1 MGRRFQ
7 QQTLL
12 PRIDSCKSKFSTAD
26 EIVHYLRST
35 YPDYHRVKSQTLLY
49 YVNIALLSSN
59 NNNNKPAAR
68 EQIDQTASQLTKLS
82 LSENNGGG
90 DAGGGNDV
98 KNVKKVENVVKNVV
112 KRPMFKDLGGNGM
125 EKIKNE
131 LEAPL
136 MLVCQPKL
144 CREFGLKPITGI
156 LLHGPPGCG
165 KTRLAHAIA
174 NEAELPFYPISATQ
188 VVTGVAG
195 ESENNIR
202 ELFSKAKKT
211 APSIIFIDEIDA
223 IAKRGENSQR
233 QMETRIVTQL
243 LTCMDE
249 ACSSS
254 GSSDEPT
261 GYVLVIGATNRL
273 DAIDSA
279 LRRPGRF
286 ALEIDVGIPDESAR
300 EAILFLHTRNCS
312 DKLDSSVDL
321 QKIARSTPGFVGA
334 DLEALVGKAGERAL
348 DRIIDERK
356 HELSKDLMS
365 ETNAGRWKKP
375 WLPQEINRFTIKMTD
390 FEEAVKM
397 AQPSLTREGFS
408 PVPDV
413 KWEDVGALDHV
424 REEFDQHI
432 VKRIKNPDVYE
443 GLGLDRDTGFL
454 LYGPPGCGKTLI
466 AKAVANEAGANFIY
480 IKGPELLNKFVGE
493 SEREVRKLFYRARAC
508 APCILFFDEVDAMTT
523 TEHGN
528 EGGRVIDGIR
538 KQLQIE
544 LDGAEQRKGVFV
556 IGATNRYLWFFISI
570 LRLFILLHILLCSL
584 SFSFSRPEVIDSAL
598 LRPGR
603 FGNHIYIPVPST
615 DGRVSILKALAMHKE
630 ALARRMENRAR
641 FKLMRIDAS
650 VDLSSIARLK
660 ACENFSGADLA
671 ALMDKAILAALE
683 EKLTT
688 TEKKSDTLTVESRH
702 FEVALS
708 KVSPSVSE
716 KQMEYYE
723 DISKLLKA
731 A

>member
-1 MGRRFQ
+1 MR
-7 QQTLL
+7 
-12 PRIDSCKSKFSTAD
+12 
-26 EIVHYLRST
+26 
-35 YPDYHRVKSQTLLY
+35 
-49 YVNIALLSSN
+49 
-59 NNNNKPAAR
+59 
-68 EQIDQTASQLTKLS
+68 
-82 LSENNGGG
+82 G
-90 DAGGGNDV
+90 DNA
-98 KNVKKVENVVKNVV
+98 
-112 KRPMFKDLGGNGM
+112 
-125 EKIKNE
+125 
-131 LEAPL
+131 
-136 MLVCQPKL
+136 
-144 CREFGLKPITGI
+144 
-156 LLHGPPGCG
+156 
-165 KTRLAHAIA
+165 
-174 NEAELPFYPISATQ
+174 
-188 VVTGVAG
+188 
-195 ESENNIR
+195 
-202 ELFSKAKKT
+202 
-211 APSIIFIDEIDA
+211 
-223 IAKRGENSQR
+223 QR

-312 DKLDSSVDL
+312 DKLD
-321 QKIARSTPGFVGA
+321 T
-334 DLEALVGKAGERAL
+334 LVGKAGERAL

-375 WLPQEINRFTIKMTD
+375 WLPQEIKRFAIKMTD

-408 PVPDV
+408 PIPDV
-413 KWEDVGALDHV
+413 RWEDVGALDHV

-493 SEREVRKLFYRARAC
+493 SEREV
-508 APCILFFDEVDAMTT
+508 DALTT

-544 LDGAEQRKGVFV
+544 LDGAEQRRGVFV
-556 IGATNRYLWFFISI
+556 IGATN
-570 LRLFILLHILLCSL
+570 
-584 SFSFSRPEVIDSAL
+584 RPEVIDSAL

-603 FGNHIYIPVPST
+603 FGNHTYIPVPSP
-615 DGRVSILKALAMHKE
+615 DGRVSILKALSMHKE

-641 FKLMRIDAS
+641 FKLMPIDTS

-688 TEKKSDTLTVESRH
+688 TEKKSDTLTVESKH

-723 DISKLLKA
+723 HISKLLKA
-731 A
+731 T

>member
-49 YVNIALLSSN
+49 YVNIALLSS

-424 REEFDQHI
+424 
-432 VKRIKNPDVYE
+432 
-443 GLGLDRDTGFL
+443 
-454 LYGPPGCGKTLI
+454 
-466 AKAVANEAGANFIY
+466 
-480 IKGPELLNKFVGE
+480 
-493 SEREVRKLFYRARAC
+493 
-508 APCILFFDEVDAMTT
+508 DAMTT

-556 IGATNRYLWFFISI
+556 IGATN
-570 LRLFILLHILLCSL
+570 
-584 SFSFSRPEVIDSAL
+584 RPEVIDSAL